1 MNNKDK
7 NNYNFPNS
15 QSNTNHITPDKKTWS
30 NVRGYGNL
38 SINHKHNFYVEQIDT
53 PWNRIQP
60 LHFETSTPIETKY
73 AWSPPLS
80 QIILNNTTNNC
91 NLCNTNKCNNC
102 IHNYKS
108 NDYRLN

>member
-7 NNYNFPNS
+7 NNYNFPKS

-38 SINHKHNFYVEQIDT
+38 SINYKHNFYVEQIDT

-108 NDYRLN
+108 N